1 MDSKKGSGESLAQKN
16 GFQLLI
22 KFFMA
27 INFPFKKSSAGLSGL
42 PDETHSDNDFSEAI
56 NLFKT
61 QREKYGFSLEKLSTE
76 TKISKNVLISIENGW
91 KKYLPET
98 TYLISMIKI
107 LEIKLNLERGS
118 LNGLLLQKDNNND
131 ITRFKFNFI
140 NIDFINSWIGS
151 LLYFIFMLLSILALN
166 SQQRY
171 LIKIN
176 SISTEP
182 IIIETSD
189 AKDRN
194 IIDNQKEQ

>member
-1 MDSKKGSGESLAQKN
+1 
-16 GFQLLI
+16 
-22 KFFMA
+22 MA

-91 KKYLPET
+91 EKYLPET

>member
-1 MDSKKGSGESLAQKN
+1 
-16 GFQLLI
+16 
-22 KFFMA
+22 MA
-27 INFPFKKSSAGLSGL
+27 LNFPYKKSSSGLSDSHDK
-42 PDETHSDNDFSEAI
+42 PSSDNEFSEAI

-61 QREKYGFSLEKLSTE
+61 RRLKIGISLETLSKE
-76 TKISKNVLISIENGW
+76 TKISRNVLIAIENGW
-91 KKYLPET
+91 EKYLPET
-98 TYLISMIKI
+98 TYLTSMIKI

-118 LNGLLLQKDNNND
+118 LNGLLLRKGNNDD

-182 IIIETSD
+182 IIIETSET
-189 AKDRN
+189 KDRN
-194 IIDNQKEQ
+194 IIYNKKEQ

>member
-1 MDSKKGSGESLAQKN
+1 MALNFRFRKSLSR
-16 GFQLLI
+16 I
-22 KFFMA
+22 SDV
-27 INFPFKKSSAGLSGL
+27 PDKSVS
-42 PDETHSDNDFSEAI
+42 ENNFSEAI
-56 NLFKT
+56 NLFKNE
-61 QREKYGFSLEKLSTE
+61 RKKSGISLEELSKE
-76 TKISKNVLISIENGW
+76 TKISRNVLIAIENGW
-91 KKYLPET
+91 EKYLPET
-98 TYLISMIKI
+98 TYLTSMIKI

-118 LNGLLLQKDNNND
+118 LNGLLLRKGNNDD

-182 IIIETSD
+182 IIIETSET
-189 AKDRN
+189 KDRN
-194 IIDNQKEQ
+194 IIYNKKEQ